1 MDVPVRADTGVARDN
16 FTSIGRA
23 RNRSDAI
30 RQLLEHALANPPNG
44 ALNARVFRDGVALP
58 RDAGQIDANLWCGCI
73 HWDYLRRFGC
83 CLNLGHNV
91 GRISGPKA
99 VARDTASRVR
109 RSQSGRYRPAT
120 IKNVR
125 IARSPRSTTAVTV
138 ICISPKIV
146 AWTRPMH
153 SMPVLAIGLRM
164 LLPATA

>member
-1 MDVPVRADTGVARDN
+1 MYRCEDTGVARDN
-16 FTSIGRA
+16 FTSIGQA

-30 RQLLEHALANPPNG
+30 RQITKTAP
-44 ALNARVFRDGVALP
+44 LNARVFRDGVALP
-58 RDAGQIDANLWCGCI
+58 RDAGQIDANLWCGCT